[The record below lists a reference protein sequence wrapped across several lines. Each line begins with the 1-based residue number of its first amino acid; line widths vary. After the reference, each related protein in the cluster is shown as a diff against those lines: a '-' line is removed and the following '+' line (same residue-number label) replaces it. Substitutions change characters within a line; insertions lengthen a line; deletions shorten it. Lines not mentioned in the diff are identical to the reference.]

1 MNARDDLESA
11 QDVPVSAREHP
22 VSVHDDYGRHR
33 MAKDMPIGLESG
45 YNIPRQNTIFSQIFG
60 QIYQYST
67 FFSNP
72 T

>member
-33 MAKDMPIGLESG
+33 MAKDMPTGLESG
-45 YNIPRQNTIFSQIFG
+45 YTPTKHDIFTNFRSNLPIFNLL
-60 QIYQYST
+60 
-67 FFSNP
+67 F
-72 T
+72 